1 VAHALTVLGRLRP
14 VGGARPRRA
23 AAIVAAVSDRR
34 PDPSLAE
41 TVKPVL
47 RGWVHAGAFPLSA
60 VAGTVL
66 VVLSPAGAPRAA
78 TAVFALTAVLLF
90 GTSAL
95 YHRGTWSPRSA
106 LLLKRLDHSNIFLI
120 IAGTYTPFAVLLL
133 PEDSARTLLV
143 VVWAGALAG
152 VAFRVLWTGAPR
164 WLYVP
169 VYLAM
174 GWIAVAYLPAFWRS
188 GGPAVALLVIAGGLL
203 YSAGAL
209 VYGFRRPDPS
219 PRWFGFHE
227 VFHVLT
233 VVAFFAH
240 YTGVSLAALSG
251 GSSA

>member
-1 VAHALTVLGRLRP
+1 MAHALTVLGRLRS

-34 PDPSLAE
+34 PAPSLAE
-41 TVKPVL
+41 TVRPAL

-60 VAGTVL
+60 VAGAVL
-66 VVLSPAGAPRAA
+66 VALSPAGAPRVA
-78 TAVFALTAVLLF
+78 TGVFALTAVLLF

-95 YHRGTWSPRSA
+95 YHRGTWSARSA

-233 VVAFFAH
+233 VVAFLAH

-251 GSSA
+251 GSTA